1 MLHGND
7 SEKPKMHSIIAK
19 IHNEE
24 TLSKWIRKLYDKIE
38 KLIAE
43 NTTPRSNFQ
52 SVLSVKENLEYIDT
66 VNTEKLY
73 SNSLLNLFIN
83 IKCIVLSVY

>member
-24 TLSKWIRKLYDKIE
+24 TLSKWIRKFYDRIE

-43 NTTPRSNFQ
+43 NNIPHSYFQ
-52 SVLSVKENLEYIDT
+52 SVLSVKENLECIDKI
-66 VNTEKLY
+66 NTEKLY
-73 SNSLLNLFIN
+73 GNSLLNFYIN
-83 IKCIVLSVY
+83 IKCIV